1 MRKSFQ
7 AASRDSVLE
16 FETST
21 GEVFHCRPRMAA
33 GVILKFTDTIASEGD
48 EVKLSEV
55 IKGLKL
61 FMRGALF
68 AEDYMRFMAML
79 DDPDTGI
86 ELSELMEIAGWLAS
100 EHTGRPTG
108 ADSPS
113 TSSTSPTGAG
123 STVSVSPVVSTSS
136 GGSTPTVYSRPTVV
150 DLPRA
155 ESSL

>member
-1 MRKSFQ
+1 MRKSFK
-7 AASRDSVLE
+7 AATRDEVLE

-33 GVILKFTDTIASEGD
+33 GVILKFTDTIAGEND
-48 EVKLSEV
+48 DVKLADV
-55 IKGLKL
+55 IKGLKD

-68 AEDYMRFMAML
+68 AEDYLRFMTML
-79 DDPDTGI
+79 DDPDVGI

-100 EHTGRPTG
+100 EHTARPTG
-108 ADSPS
+108 ADSR
-113 TSSTSPTGAG
+113 STSPTSPTGTG
-123 STVSVSPVVSTSS
+123 STGGAYPEGSTSS
-136 GGSTPTVYSRPTVV
+136 GVLTTTVYSRPTVV